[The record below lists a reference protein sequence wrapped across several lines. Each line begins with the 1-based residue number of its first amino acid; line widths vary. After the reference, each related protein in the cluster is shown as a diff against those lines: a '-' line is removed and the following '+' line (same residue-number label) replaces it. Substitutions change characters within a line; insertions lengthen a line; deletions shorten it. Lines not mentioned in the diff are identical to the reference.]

1 MRFADIIGQH
11 SLKRT
16 LAENIDRGR
25 ISHAQLFTGKAGAGT
40 LPLALA
46 YAQYLNC
53 TNRHDGDS
61 CGECPS
67 CRQMSELAHPDLH
80 LVFPVNKQGKKS
92 GEVILSSDFMPLWR
106 KVVGSTGGYFTRE
119 HWNDSLDL
127 GKTLQGIISTKE
139 RRHITASFDRYD
151 MYPYIDILIAVD
163 DNCPPK
169 PDPSGVLL
177 AMERLGGTKEDTL
190 YTGDSLIDAHAAKNE
205 GLDFVAV
212 TTGTTAEEE
221 FHTVPSIAIL
231 KDASLM
237 LK

>member
-1 MRFADIIGQH
+1 MKSIKDYNVYLFDFDYTLCDSGEAITMCYRHVLEKHGYEGISDFRIQQMIGTPLYDAMVLLTGKTDPDTVNQYCDEFQEYADEVM
-11 SLKRT
+11 
-16 LAENIDRGR
+16 AENTY
-25 ISHAQLFTGKAGAGT
+25 LFPFTMDLLK
-40 LPLALA
+40 
-46 YAQYLNC
+46 
-53 TNRHDGDS
+53 
-61 CGECPS
+61 
-67 CRQMSELAHPDLH
+67 ELRSM
-80 LVFPVNKQGKKS
+80 GKK
-92 GEVILSSDFMPLWR
+92 I
-106 KVVGSTGGYFTRE
+106 
-119 HWNDSLDL
+119 
-127 GKTLQGIISTKE
+127 GIISTKE
-139 RRHITASFDRYD
+139 RRHITASFDRYE

-190 YTGDSLIDAHAAKNE
+190 YTGDSLIDAYAAKNA

-221 FHTVPSIAIL
+221 FHSVPAIAIL

>member
-1 MRFADIIGQH
+1 MKSIRDYNVYLFDFDYTLCDSGEAITMCYRHVLEKHGYEGITDFRIQQMIGTPLYDAMVLLTGKTDPETVNQYCDEFQEYADEVM
-11 SLKRT
+11 
-16 LAENIDRGR
+16 AENTY
-25 ISHAQLFTGKAGAGT
+25 LFPFTMDLLK
-40 LPLALA
+40 
-46 YAQYLNC
+46 
-53 TNRHDGDS
+53 
-61 CGECPS
+61 
-67 CRQMSELAHPDLH
+67 ELRSM
-80 LVFPVNKQGKKS
+80 GKK
-92 GEVILSSDFMPLWR
+92 I
-106 KVVGSTGGYFTRE
+106 
-119 HWNDSLDL
+119 
-127 GKTLQGIISTKE
+127 GIISTKE
-139 RRHITASFDRYD
+139 RRHITASFDRYE

-190 YTGDSLIDAHAAKNE
+190 YTGDSLIDAYAAKNA

-221 FHTVPSIAIL
+221 FHSVPAIAIL